1 MPGLQKYFDCGILRY
16 HSRMSEQTNNSKA
29 AARAASN
36 DDRLLQ
42 DWLTSA
48 QFSDWLLQACRDPA
62 SVLASGHQGVI
73 VRKRHAGHDLAVKCA
88 SGSGLLRWARCWMLR
103 REQLAYQ
110 RLHGITGIPRCH
122 GMPLPWA
129 LVLQYVPGTAYR
141 QAQLADRERWFEQL
155 EQIVRAMHARGVSH
169 GDLKR
174 KANLLAGSDG
184 QPWVLDLGTAIRRK
198 AWWHVF
204 NNWLFRQ
211 HCRADINAVLKH
223 KYHGHY
229 ARIAGADR
237 NKLQVTAAEWL
248 WRKLRHWLGLQH

>member
-1 MPGLQKYFDCGILRY
+1 M
-16 HSRMSEQTNNSKA
+16 NA
-29 AARAASN
+29 
-36 DDRLLQ
+36 DRSLQ
-42 DWLTSA
+42 DWLASA
-48 QFSDWLLQACRDPA
+48 QFRDWLSQACRDPA

-73 VRKRHAGHDLAVKCA
+73 VRVSHLGHDLAVKCA
-88 SGSGLLRWARCWMLR
+88 SGSGLMQRMRCWMLR
-103 REQLAYQ
+103 RELLSYRQLRDMPGLPQCY
-110 RLHGITGIPRCH
+110 

-141 QAQLADRERWFEQL
+141 QAQLTDRERWFEQL

-184 QPWVLDLGTAIRRK
+184 RPWVLDLGTAIRRK
-198 AWWHVF
+198 PGWHVF

-223 KYHGHY
+223 KYHGRYQH
-229 ARIAGADR
+229 IAVDDQH
-237 NKLQVTAAEWL
+237 KLQTTAAEWL